1 MRKVIILLFLFA
13 FGAAGVSAYLF
24 FSEIASGFPTLQ
36 NGVYVGHLEIAGETP
51 KLIPWMVERRAG
63 SPETYV
69 TLADDLFPA
78 QRIPHALAS
87 GAQLP
92 LIVDGPSARYRLIG
106 RSKAAGVYSGDLLNP
121 ITQEKGTWTLK
132 RVDLESLSPTKQ
144 QELQDWAER
153 WNEVVVVEHKI
164 EAAQAKLA
172 EQKAKLDK
180 ISSFV
185 TEGDALKQK
194 ANSRLGATTEAVSAV
209 RGRVKELQAALDDSL
224 RDIELSERVSTRGR
238 LVQLSREAIAR
249 EARWIGASIQVG
261 GNGGNAT
268 SAKELEKAQRVKL
281 LKSEIASERAKLAE
295 LDSARRYG
303 GESAETSE
311 EAEFYSNFQNQ

>member
-1 MRKVIILLFLFA
+1 MRKIIVALFIAA

-24 FSEIASGFPTLQ
+24 LSEIAAGFPQLPT
-36 NGVYVGHLEIAGETP
+36 GVYVGHLEVVGETP
-51 KLIPWMVERRAG
+51 KLIPWMVERREGVA
-63 SPETYV
+63 ETYV

-78 QRIPHALAS
+78 QKIPHSLSDKS
-87 GAQLP
+87 GLP
-92 LIVDGPSARYRLIG
+92 FIVDGPSARFRLVG
-106 RSKAAGVYSGDLLNP
+106 RNKAAGVYSGDLLNP
-121 ITQEKGTWTLK
+121 ITQETGTWTL
-132 RVDLESLSPTKQ
+132 RQAELEPLSPSKER
-144 QELQDWAER
+144 ELQAWAER

-180 ISSFV
+180 ISAFV

-194 ANSRLGATTEAVSAV
+194 ATSRLGATTEAVSAV
-209 RGRVKELQAALDDSL
+209 RTRVKELQAGLDAAL

-261 GNGGNAT
+261 GNVGNPT
-268 SAKELEKAQRVKL
+268 YEKELQKALRVKL

-295 LDSARRYG
+295 LDSAKRYG
-303 GESAETSE
+303 GESSETSE
-311 EAEFYSNFQNQ
+311 EAAFYSNFQN